1 MMYDKNTKINTTQV
15 RKNIPLKKV
24 KTPITQENYVDEAE
38 KSIYELQNKEDKRG
52 KKIEMVTT
60 SKIRN
65 LLSMTADIYNVVI
78 NTDEDK
84 LSQDICSRIEYLRVR
99 FMYEAGKEPKVKAL
113 LDNTCIIEMLKQ
125 INGSKKNYIL
135 FSQYMES
142 LVAFHRYYGGK
153 DN

>member
-84 LSQDICSRIEYLRVR
+84 LNQDICSRIEYLRVR